1 MCRAEG
7 VAESRAAL
15 KFWKEEWPG
24 PSFMAIGMKDPDVE
38 TMQALRAGIRGCPEP
53 MMLPDAGHF
62 VQENGQAV
70 ARAALRA
77 FGDL

>member
-1 MCRAEG
+1 MEG

-15 KFWKEEWPG
+15 KFWAGQWSGK
-24 PSFMAIGMKDPDVE
+24 SFMAIGMKDPDAG
-38 TMQALRAGIRGCPEP
+38 TMQALQAGIRGCPDP
-53 MMLPDAGHF
+53 MLLPDAGHF
-62 VQENGQAV
+62 VQEHGQVV